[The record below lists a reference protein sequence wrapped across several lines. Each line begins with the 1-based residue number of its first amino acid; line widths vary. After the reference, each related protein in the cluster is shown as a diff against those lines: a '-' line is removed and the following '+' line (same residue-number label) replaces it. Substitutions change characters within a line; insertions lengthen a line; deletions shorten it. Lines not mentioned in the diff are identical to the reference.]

1 MESSRAR
8 RPNRRAPAFTLW
20 KAVAHV
26 VPCGHAGPCQ
36 KGRPASGSGVCDAAR
51 VHLRSAKNGAIVPRP
66 PVVHACSERRAG
78 NRVIPLKVAQAFTA
92 WRLQL
97 RAHRGLQ
104 RELFAK
110 QACVV
115 SLLAPPHQAGGAMIV
130 DPKMFYLDHPIPS
143 RPRTVLRCKGLTLCV
158 TVG

>member
-1 MESSRAR
+1 MPHNGNVNACSVRSSRQSCQCVAASKAGSKLAAVR
-8 RPNRRAPAFTLW
+8 EKSPCEDALHSENAGRIIENEVSKAGMLAPSDELETGLIT
-20 KAVAHV
+20 
-26 VPCGHAGPCQ
+26 
-36 KGRPASGSGVCDAAR
+36 SY
-51 VHLRSAKNGAIVPRP
+51 N
-66 PVVHACSERRAG
+66 
-78 NRVIPLKVAQAFTA
+78 KVAPSRPA